1 MPRRKSKQK
10 SSRKKRKTAAKA
22 NSTGRPI
29 WKGSINFG
37 LVNIPVALYSAT
49 ADRSIDFDLLDRR
62 DFSRVRYQR
71 VNEKSGREVPWNET
85 VKGYEYKKGEYV
97 ALGDE
102 DFLKANIDATQSI
115 DITDFVDASAIS
127 PTYFD
132 KPYYLVPLKNG
143 ARAYGLLR
151 EVLKRTAKVGI
162 ARVVIRTREHL
173 AALFADQHLMIL
185 NLLRFPHEVRDASA
199 FDVPDTGS
207 AARTNQELK
216 MAEQLVQTMVGEWQP
231 EKYRDEYREDLLELI
246 DRKVKSGQTKTIEP
260 GETAS
265 RPKRQG
271 KVIDI
276 MHLLRQSV
284 AQVQKKEPRRR
295 KAS

>member
-1 MPRRKSKQK
+1 
-10 SSRKKRKTAAKA
+10 
-22 NSTGRPI
+22 
-29 WKGSINFG
+29 
-37 LVNIPVALYSAT
+37 
-49 ADRSIDFDLLDRR
+49 
-62 DFSRVRYQR
+62 
-71 VNEKSGREVPWNET
+71 
-85 VKGYEYKKGEYV
+85 
-97 ALGDE
+97 
-102 DFLKANIDATQSI
+102 
-115 DITDFVDASAIS
+115 
-127 PTYFD
+127 
-132 KPYYLVPLKNG
+132 
-143 ARAYGLLR
+143 LLR

-162 ARVVIRTREHL
+162 ARVVIRTRQHL
-173 AALFADQHLMIL
+173 AALFVDQHLMIL
-185 NLLRFPHEVRDASA
+185 NLLRFPHEVRDAFA

-207 AARTNQELK
+207 AARANQELK

-246 DRKVKSGQTKTIEP
+246 NRKVKSGQTKTIGP
-260 GETAS
+260 AETAS